1 MNAPSPGY
9 YTSVG
14 PFRELFATGQ
24 PVLTYHH
31 VGPRP
36 RGVRLKGL
44 YVSPKLFGQQIA
56 ELKAEG
62 FETDTFGRVSSS
74 QVGSK
79 RVFLTFDD
87 GFSDVFENA
96 LWRLCQ
102 HGFCSIQFLV
112 GDLLGK
118 TSEWQ
123 KSSGELPGNLMD
135 KVQIKD
141 WLASG
146 QEIGSH
152 TLTHPRLT
160 QIPATQ
166 AREEIFG
173 SKKKLED
180 GFGREIEHFCY
191 PYGDWNP
198 AIRDIVAEAGYKS
211 ACTTKFGL
219 NTAEADRFALKR
231 ITVRY
236 PSLKLKNMGVWLR
249 SALRNGKKMGAKT

>member
-1 MNAPSPGY
+1 MNAPSRRY
-9 YTSVG
+9 YSSLG
-14 PFRELFATGQ
+14 AFRDLFATGS

-44 YVSPKLFGQQIA
+44 YVSSKLFARQIA
-56 ELKAEG
+56 ELKTEG
-62 FETDTFGRVSSS
+62 FESGGFGGVKLSE
-74 QVGSK
+74 VESK

-96 LWRLCQ
+96 LAPLRE
-102 HGFCSIQFLV
+102 HEFRAIQFLV
-112 GDLLGK
+112 ADLLGK

-123 KSSGELPGNLMD
+123 KTSGDVPGKLMD
-135 KVQIKD
+135 ETQIKD
-141 WLASG
+141 WLAAG

-152 TLTHPRLT
+152 TKTHPRLT
-160 QIPATQ
+160 QIPVSQ

-180 GFGREIEHFCY
+180 TFGKTVGHFCY

-198 AIRDIVAEAGYKS
+198 AVRDLVQEAGYKS
-211 ACTTKFGL
+211 ACTTKFGV
-219 NTAEADRFALKR
+219 NTSETDAFVLKR

-236 PSLKLKNMGVWLR
+236 PSRNLQNLGAWLR
-249 SALRNGKKMGAKT
+249 GSLKCAW

>member
-1 MNAPSPGY
+1 MSAHSPRY
-9 YTSVG
+9 YSSLG
-14 PFRELFATGQ
+14 PFRELFATGHAL
-24 PVLTYHH
+24 LTYHH

-44 YVSPKLFGQQIA
+44 YVTSKLFAEQMA

-62 FETDTFGRVSSS
+62 FETDAFGTVSSNP
-74 QVGSK
+74 VRPN

-87 GFSDVFENA
+87 GFADVFENA
-96 LWRLCQ
+96 LPVLQQ
-102 HGFCSIQFLV
+102 HGFRSIQFLV
-112 GDLLGK
+112 ADLLGK

-123 KSSGELPGNLMD
+123 ASSGEVPGLLMD
-135 KVQIKD
+135 KAQVKD
-141 WLASG
+141 WLNSG

-160 QIPATQ
+160 QVSPSQ
-166 AREEIFG
+166 AREEISG

-180 GFGREIEHFCY
+180 TFAVAVEHFCY

-198 AIRDIVAEAGYKS
+198 AVREIVAEVGYKS
-211 ACTTKFGL
+211 ACITKFGV
-219 NTAEADRFALKR
+219 NTTEADPFALKR

-236 PSLKLKNMGVWLR
+236 PSRKLKNLGAWLR
-249 SALRNGKKMGAKT
+249 SSLGA